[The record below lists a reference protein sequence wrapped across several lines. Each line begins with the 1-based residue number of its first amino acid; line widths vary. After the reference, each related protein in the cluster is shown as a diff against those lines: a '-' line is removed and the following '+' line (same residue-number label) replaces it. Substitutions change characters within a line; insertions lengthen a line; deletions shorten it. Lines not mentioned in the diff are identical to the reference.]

1 MPPSRRRHRPSA
13 QARRDA
19 LLRATVEVAAERGTG
34 GITHRAVTEKAG
46 LPLATVSYFFD
57 SIVELA
63 IEALRVFTAADAAQL
78 TALADDLAR
87 QGRSADDI
95 ARAFGAATA
104 PTHPETLALFEAYLG
119 AARSPQLRPAV
130 SQALRASRRVAEE
143 AARAAGAPD
152 PSTPAAACVALLHG
166 LALHQLATPDEVAPH
181 AAYRALRALFLG
193 YLLDEGHTELALRL
207 ARQPPVSREEPG

>member
-1 MPPSRRRHRPSA
+1 MPPRRRHRPSA

-34 GITHRAVTEKAG
+34 GVTHRAVTEKAG

-63 IEALRVFTAADAAQL
+63 VEALRVFTAQDAARL
-78 TALADDLAR
+78 SALADELAR
-87 QGRSADDI
+87 RGGSADEI
-95 ARAFGAATA
+95 ARAFSAATA

-119 AARSPQLRPAV
+119 AGRSPALRPAV
-130 SQALRASRRVAEE
+130 TEALRASRRVAEE

-152 PSTPAAACVALLHG
+152 PAAPAQACVALLHG
-166 LALHQLATPDEVAPH
+166 LALHQLAAPTEVAED

-207 ARQPPVSREEPG
+207 ARR